1 MTHYAVTLNGRILR
15 TFSLDDETA
24 LPERESGAIVCG
36 ALVNSSTHYER
47 NGEIHP
53 IPAQPGDSWVFS
65 HAKGTWEYSQN
76 VAWELIRRKR
86 NQLIAATDWRIL
98 PDAPTTP
105 EMRALL
111 IEYRQA
117 LRDVTD
123 QVHPE
128 EIVWP
133 TSPLG

>member
-1 MTHYAVTLNGRILR
+1 MKHYAVPLNGRIVR
-15 TFSLDDETA
+15 TFSLNEDID
-24 LPERESGAIVCG
+24 LPETETTAIECG
-36 ALVNSSTHYER
+36 AWVSPSSHYER

-86 NQLIAATDWRIL
+86 DQLIAATDWRIL